1 MYIVSVYDETN
12 LRLTERNAYRTTD
25 VDFIKFEYSVL
36 FPGKEV
42 RVETYVPR
50 TKEVAEAEI
59 REKLAK
65 LKKEG

>member
-12 LRLTERNAYRTTD
+12 LKLREMNAYKTKD
-25 VDFIKFEYSVL
+25 VDFIKHEYSVL

-42 RVETYVPR
+42 RSELYVPR

-59 REKLAK
+59 KEKLEK
-65 LKKEG
+65 QKKES